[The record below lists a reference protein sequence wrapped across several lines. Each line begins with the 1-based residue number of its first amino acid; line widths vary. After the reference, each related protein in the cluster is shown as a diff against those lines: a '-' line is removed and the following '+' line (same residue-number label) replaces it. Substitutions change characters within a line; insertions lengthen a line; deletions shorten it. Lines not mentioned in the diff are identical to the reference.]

1 MSRGIND
8 SIFHMWRAVFA
19 LAHADNVISNEEVR
33 FMAEAIEDV
42 RFSSKQREI
51 LKKDIAEPQDPV
63 KMFEQI
69 EDPRDCIE
77 FFNFAHKMVWSDG
90 DYAHEEQAIVKKLKD
105 MHIAN
110 VDMDRLVGRIDLQ
123 LEDDYAEAHHAGSHK
138 DVRKIISS
146 FKDLFRG

>member
-1 MSRGIND
+1 MSRGISD
-8 SIFHMWRAVFA
+8 SLFHMWRTVFA
-19 LAHADNVISNEEVR
+19 LAHADNVVSNEEVR

-42 RFSSKQREI
+42 RFSGAQREI
-51 LKKDIAEPQDPV
+51 LKKDIADPQDPV
-63 KMFEQI
+63 KMFAQI
-69 EDPRDCIE
+69 EDPKDRIE

-90 DYAHEEQAIVKKLKD
+90 DYAHEEQAIVKKLKE

-123 LEDDYAEAHHAGSHK
+123 LEEEDDRAGAHK

-146 FKDLFRG
+146 FRDLFRG